1 MVQEKEFFKMEKQQV
16 ENGNIPEGIVIDKE
30 AGERYKREREEEKK
44 KYPYISRNDFLKT
57 LPKDEYGYPIV
68 DKSMGGMFWKLAGIW
83 GWEEDFLQDA
93 VSEGIV
99 EAEGI
104 PEYFMDTSEYG
115 F

>member
-1 MVQEKEFFKMEKQQV
+1 MNKQSIEQQV

-68 DKSMGGMFWKLAGIW
+68 DKSRGSRFNKLSRIWSWGEEFLQGAISAGIA
-83 GWEEDFLQDA
+83 A
-93 VSEGIV
+93 VALGE
-99 EAEGI
+99 
-104 PEYFMDTSEYG
+104 
-115 F
+115 